1 MPTSENHKADF
12 YKDYTFLRLSNE
24 EMDRQTFQHLKNDLK
39 QIRDN
44 IKNFDQLPPDLQDVI
59 IDIQYNTGHIE
70 NFPLFL
76 KAIQEKNIRD
86 MIEQSHRKGI
96 SEKRNTAIG
105 KKILSISNW
114 DY

>member
-1 MPTSENHKADF
+1 M
-12 YKDYTFLRLSNE
+12 
-24 EMDRQTFQHLKNDLK
+24 KNDLK

-44 IKNFDQLPPDLQDVI
+44 IKNFDKLPPELQDVI

-70 NFPLFL
+70 KFPLFL

-86 MIEQSHRKGI
+86 MIEQSHSKHI
-96 SEKRNTAIG
+96 SKERNKAMG
-105 KKILSISNW
+105 NKILKITDW